1 MGLIFDINAAR
12 LYESWCRSPQGKAM
26 ERSAE
31 KLILT
36 LLCPQPGE
44 RVLDIG
50 CGAGNHLLFFSKLGL
65 DIHGI
70 DASPYMIGRAR
81 ERLGSRA
88 LLKQARAEDLPF
100 DDNEFDLAV
109 FINTLEFLDDPLQA
123 LREAGRVAN
132 RKVFIGVMNSFS
144 WNCLCVKLQSFFRK
158 SLFHHVRFYNLW
170 ELKSYV
176 QMAYGPVPLA
186 WSCAQILPSLIER
199 IEGLKTDRWN
209 LKYWPFGSFLGLS
222 VTILYCV
229 KTDNLPLKTKMTK
242 TRQSVTNGL
251 SMKNLNR
258 GEGVQGEEKGLSL

>member
-36 LLCPQPGE
+36 LVAPQPGE

-50 CGAGNHLLFFSKLGL
+50 CGTGNHLLFFSKLGL
-65 DIHGI
+65 DINGI
-70 DASPYMIGRAR
+70 DASPYMISRAR
-81 ERLGSRA
+81 ERLGARA
-88 LLKQARAEDLPF
+88 SLKKAKAEDLPF

-109 FINTLEFLDDPLQA
+109 LINTLEFLDDPLQA

-132 RKVFIGVMNSFS
+132 RKIFIGVMNSLS
-144 WNCLCVKLQSFFRK
+144 WHCFCVKLLSFFRK

-176 QMAYGPVPLA
+176 QMVYGPVPVA
-186 WSCAQILPSLIER
+186 WSSAQILPQLIGR

-229 KTDNLPLKTKMTK
+229 KTDNLPLKIRMTK
-242 TRQSVTNGL
+242 TRQSIASGL

-258 GEGVQGEEKGLSL
+258 GEGVQGEERGLSL

>member
-36 LLCPQPGE
+36 LVAPQPGE

-50 CGAGNHLLFFSKLGL
+50 CGTGNHLLFFSKLGL
-65 DIHGI
+65 DINGI
-70 DASPYMIGRAR
+70 DASLYMINRAR
-81 ERLGSRA
+81 ERLGSRV

-123 LREAGRVAN
+123 LGEAGRVAN

-144 WNCLCVKLQSFFRK
+144 WNCLCVKLQNFFQK
-158 SLFHHVRFYNLW
+158 SLFHHVKFYNLW
-170 ELKSYV
+170 ELKSHV
-176 QMAYGPVPLA
+176 QMAYGPVPVA
-186 WSCAQILPSLIER
+186 WRCAQVLPSLIEK

-209 LKYWPFGSFLGLS
+209 LRSWPFGSFLGLS

-229 KTDNLPLKTKMTK
+229 KTDNLPLKIRMTE
-242 TRQSVTNGL
+242 TRQPVTGGL

-258 GEGVQGEEKGLSL
+258 GEGVQREEGGLSL